1 MGTNMCLH
9 NPAPVAPQAQ
19 LMSGQLG
26 TSRGGWGVDTEGNS
40 MVIAF
45 RSALWL
51 EDKHVPC
58 PYTVLASHIFLIL
71 NKIEL

>member
-1 MGTNMCLH
+1 
-9 NPAPVAPQAQ
+9 
-19 LMSGQLG
+19 MSGQLG
-26 TSRGGWGVDTEGNS
+26 TSRGGSGVDTEGNS